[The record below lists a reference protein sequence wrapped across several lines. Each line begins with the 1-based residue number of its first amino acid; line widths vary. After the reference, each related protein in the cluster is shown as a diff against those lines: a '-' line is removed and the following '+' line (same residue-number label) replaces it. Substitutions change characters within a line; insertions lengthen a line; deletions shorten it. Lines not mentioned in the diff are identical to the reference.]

1 MGYSKTTSKQQTQKN
16 GINAVLFLLEVVLKM
31 SVKWTTK
38 TNKLPEIA
46 KTINTLN
53 GKGVKVGALTGNHA
67 WL

>member
-1 MGYSKTTSKQQTQKN
+1 
-16 GINAVLFLLEVVLKM
+16 M